1 MSDRLREAPTARVPR
16 PCWPPPEGCG
26 ALATG
31 AQEGAYG
38 PASWIQGLGA
48 WSRTDGDG
56 NAAALKRSSGGFLMG
71 LDAPLAQTWRVGV
84 MAGYS
89 RSDFDV
95 NDRASSGRSDNYHL
109 GAYGGGQWGAP
120 ARRRGL
126 QLARHRHRRSVA
138 MPGFSDRLKAGYD
151 GRSAQA
157 YADLSYRI
165 DLSAVAL
172 EPFVNLAYVNLRTGG
187 YRESGG
193 AAALHAQAR
202 RARRSSRPWARGPR
216 RASNWAARRPR
227 WGSLGWRH
235 ATGDV
240 KPRAA
245 QAFSEGESFTVAG
258 VALARNSAVIEAG
271 LDLQATRKT
280 RVGLAYQGLLSG
292 SARDH
297 GVRANLTVR
306 FRRGRP
312 RRPGGA
318 SRPYTRAVARIQP
331 SRKSSGSS
339 SICSSVCA
347 SRGKSTHVVDGIRI
361 VREGDDLPRPAL
373 RRGRVVQHQHQGWR
387 GKPGEGQPAFLEPA
401 VLDPR
406 VARRGCP

>member
-1 MSDRLREAPTARVPR
+1 
-16 PCWPPPEGCG
+16 
-26 ALATG
+26 
-31 AQEGAYG
+31 
-38 PASWIQGLGA
+38 
-48 WSRTDGDG
+48 
-56 NAAALKRSSGGFLMG
+56 MG

-109 GAYGGGQWGAP
+109 GAYGGGQWGALGL
-120 ARRRGL
+120 RGGV
-126 QLARHRHRRSVA
+126 AYSWHDIATRRSVA

-187 YRESGG
+187 YRERRR
-193 AAALHAQAR
+193 ARPRCMRQAR

-216 RASNWAARRPR
+216 RASNWAVRRPR
-227 WGSLGWRH
+227 CGIAGMASRHGRCEAAGRASVLRGRILHGGGRGARQEQRGDRGRPGSAGH
-235 ATGDV
+235 SQD
-240 KPRAA
+240 PRRP
-245 QAFSEGESFTVAG
+245 G
-258 VALARNSAVIEAG
+258 
-271 LDLQATRKT
+271 
-280 RVGLAYQGLLSG
+280 LSG
-292 SARDH
+292 SAI
-297 GVRANLTVR
+297 GVGAGPWRAREPDRSFL
-306 FRRGRP
+306 GAAGP

-347 SRGKSTHVVDGIRI
+347 SRVGKSTHT
-361 VREGDDLPRPAL
+361 
-373 RRGRVVQHQHQGWR
+373 
-387 GKPGEGQPAFLEPA
+387 
-401 VLDPR
+401 
-406 VARRGCP
+406 

>member
-1 MSDRLREAPTARVPR
+1 
-16 PCWPPPEGCG
+16 
-26 ALATG
+26 
-31 AQEGAYG
+31 
-38 PASWIQGLGA
+38 
-48 WSRTDGDG
+48 
-56 NAAALKRSSGGFLMG
+56 MG
-71 LDAPLAQTWRVGV
+71 LDAPLAQTRRVGV

-95 NDRASSGRSDNYHL
+95 NDRALRAAATTTR
-109 GAYGGGQWGAP
+109 AYGGGQWAGWACAAAWATAGTTSPP
-120 ARRRGL
+120 AARSPC
-126 QLARHRHRRSVA
+126 LASPTV
-138 MPGFSDRLKAGYD
+138 SAGYD

-165 DLSAVAL
+165 DPSAVAL

-193 AAALHAQAR
+193 AAALHATGQTSETIFDPGRAGHVALRTGR
-202 RARRSSRPWARGPR
+202 RA
-216 RASNWAARRPR
+216 AALR
-227 WGSLGWRH
+227 GSLGWRH

-240 KPRAA
+240 KPRAT

-306 FRRGRP
+306 F
-312 RRPGGA
+312 
-318 SRPYTRAVARIQP
+318 
-331 SRKSSGSS
+331 
-339 SICSSVCA
+339 
-347 SRGKSTHVVDGIRI
+347 
-361 VREGDDLPRPAL
+361 
-373 RRGRVVQHQHQGWR
+373 
-387 GKPGEGQPAFLEPA
+387 
-401 VLDPR
+401 
-406 VARRGCP
+406 

>member
-1 MSDRLREAPTARVPR
+1 
-16 PCWPPPEGCG
+16 
-26 ALATG
+26 
-31 AQEGAYG
+31 
-38 PASWIQGLGA
+38 
-48 WSRTDGDG
+48 
-56 NAAALKRSSGGFLMG
+56 
-71 LDAPLAQTWRVGV
+71 

-109 GAYGGGQWGAP
+109 APTAAANGARWP
-120 ARRRGL
+120 ARRRGYSWHDI
-126 QLARHRHRRSVA
+126 ATRRSVA

-193 AAALHAQAR
+193 AAALHAAGQTSETIFDPG
-202 RARRSSRPWARGPR
+202 RAGHVALRTGRCAG
-216 RASNWAARRPR
+216 RAA
-227 WGSLGWRH
+227 GSLGWRH

-245 QAFSEGESFTVAG
+245 QAFSAGESFTVAG

-306 FRRGRP
+306 F
-312 RRPGGA
+312 
-318 SRPYTRAVARIQP
+318 
-331 SRKSSGSS
+331 
-339 SICSSVCA
+339 
-347 SRGKSTHVVDGIRI
+347 
-361 VREGDDLPRPAL
+361 
-373 RRGRVVQHQHQGWR
+373 
-387 GKPGEGQPAFLEPA
+387 
-401 VLDPR
+401 
-406 VARRGCP
+406 